1 MRTSLG
7 PKHRGRQ
14 SVARQNGNTEPF
26 RGSPEEE
33 EIDDFDED
41 EDEENED
48 GFHNQRMPEQH
59 PAVRTTVQLMELM
72 DGDRPYL
79 DLNPHYQRD
88 VVWTRNAKQM
98 LIDSMF
104 HGFFIPP
111 VIFNVQ
117 KVVDETGASR
127 YKRTCVDGK
136 QRLTSIR
143 EFMRGRIPW
152 KVGKKDWYYTTPTK
166 EDGSQIPKAETKSI
180 LPAGQKELFAK
191 KALLCVEYKDLTPQ
205 QEIELFQRVQLGK
218 PLTKAEVFRAS
229 QGKWQDL
236 ARVFEREYAE
246 VINLSRQNNR
256 ASGFWA
262 VLQCFAQIV
271 ECQDP
276 GGPNGVPRLRNRIP
290 AIEQLCMVEEALD
303 ETTETHL
310 RKVFD
315 RFLEIARGYPST
327 FESKHYRRAKAFA
340 PIEQTV
346 VCAMISEWGDSRSN
360 GMLHGDILL
369 LRKMLRDS
377 TEELRGNW
385 ACWKMSWDYI
395 DELESY
401 RGNIDGSTAEKRPS
415 KNAKRSTRRQGIGN
429 PLPLAKAA
437 NSKANSG
444 APIAPS
450 MLPRSETPAEPDE
463 DYRPSGLSRAAAR
476 GTNVAE
482 HRKPPKA
489 ATSITAPVHNTLP
502 FARRR
507 PTEPPGDDSNSSS
520 SSDDDTPMNGIAAGS
535 NEPSNSTATLARK
548 RTILDLGTGSNA
560 AQDLEAKKAKLN
572 ATRIKQ
578 ES

>member
-1 MRTSLG
+1 
-7 PKHRGRQ
+7 
-14 SVARQNGNTEPF
+14 
-26 RGSPEEE
+26 
-33 EIDDFDED
+33 
-41 EDEENED
+41 
-48 GFHNQRMPEQH
+48 
-59 PAVRTTVQLMELM
+59 
-72 DGDRPYL
+72 
-79 DLNPHYQRD
+79 
-88 VVWTRNAKQM
+88 
-98 LIDSMF
+98 MF

-117 KVVDETGASR
+117 KVVDENGASR
-127 YKRTCVDGK
+127 YMRTCVDGK

-143 EFMRGRIPW
+143 EFMRGRLPW
-152 KVGKKDWYYTTPTK
+152 KVGKKDWYYTTPIK
-166 EDGSQIPKAETKSI
+166 EDGSRIPKAETKSI

-191 KALLCVEYKDLTPQ
+191 KALLCVEYKDLTEQ

-236 ARVFEREYAE
+236 ARVFVQEYSE

-290 AIEQLCMVEEALD
+290 AIEQLCMIEDALD
-303 ETTETHL
+303 ETTENHL

-315 RFLEIARGYPST
+315 RFSELARDYPST
-327 FESKHYRRAKAFA
+327 FESKHYKRAKAFS
-340 PIEQTV
+340 PIEQLV

-360 GMLHGDILL
+360 CMLHGDILL
-369 LRKMLRDS
+369 LRKMLRDT

-401 RGNIDGSTAEKRPS
+401 RGTTDGSTAEKRPS
-415 KNAKRSTRRQGIGN
+415 KNEKRSTRRQGIGN
-429 PLPLAKAA
+429 PLPLVRAA
-437 NSKANSG
+437 GPSAVSG
-444 APIAPS
+444 APKVPS
-450 MLPRSETPAEPDE
+450 MLPRDETPAEPDE
-463 DYRPSGLSRAAAR
+463 DYRPPGQSRGAAR
-476 GTNVAE
+476 GANVAG
-482 HRKPPKA
+482 RRQAPKV
-489 ATSITAPVHNTLP
+489 TMSSTAPVHTTTLP

-507 PTEPPGDDSNSSS
+507 PMDPPEDESDSSS
-520 SSDDDTPMNGIAAGS
+520 SSDDDATLNGTAAASSATS
-535 NEPSNSTATLARK
+535 NTTASLARK

-572 ATRIKQ
+572 ATRVKQ
-578 ES
+578 EP